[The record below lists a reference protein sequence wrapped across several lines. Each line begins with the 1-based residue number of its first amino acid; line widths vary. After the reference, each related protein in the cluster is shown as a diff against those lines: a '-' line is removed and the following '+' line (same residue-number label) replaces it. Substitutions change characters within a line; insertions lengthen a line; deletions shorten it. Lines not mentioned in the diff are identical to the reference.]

1 MTYNEIM
8 ALVNNRR
15 LPMDATNDN
24 GEFVIIEAGSNDGDR
39 YFRLTTAQ
47 HNGWTRINYIYES
60 GTREELY
67 RK

>member
-1 MTYNEIM
+1 
-8 ALVNNRR
+8 
-15 LPMDATNDN
+15 MDATNDN